1 MLLTKLINSTITFI
15 IILITWDPQLH
26 TQKIEKY
33 SFSNYF
39 LIFNIKI
46 YVPEYYCSFV
56 LMICHDSP
64 YADYFGIKIEHD
76 QKYAIYFIINL
87 PSSNGFTCIL
97 VVIDSFTKMTHFFD
111 LLCRKYSY
119 NKFLYY
125 IKNTIIK
132 CFYFYFIYM
141 YLVYYKT
148 LSFWRVLK
156 LLIY

>member
-1 MLLTKLINSTITFI
+1 
-15 IILITWDPQLH
+15 
-26 TQKIEKY
+26 
-33 SFSNYF
+33 
-39 LIFNIKI
+39 
-46 YVPEYYCSFV
+46 
-56 LMICHDSP
+56 MICHDSP